1 MIGKLLNLPY
11 QKFAKTVH
19 GEMEQNKRRSQ
30 QQHSEPTDKEE
41 EDKEAGQGPDSNT
54 SNLELKIWIDEL
66 NVLDCYTR
74 NLLKF
79 SLSLEGEN
87 FCIKLIDQNNHT
99 LQEYLPVQFKA
110 LYLHLKKDKD
120 DSKKGTILNL
130 NC

>member
-19 GEMEQNKRRSQ
+19 GEMEQNKRRSK
-30 QQHSEPTDKEE
+30 QQHSEPADKGE
-41 EDKEAGQGPDSNT
+41 EDKEEGQGPDSN
-54 SNLELKIWIDEL
+54 SSKLELKIWIDEL
-66 NVLDCYTR
+66 NILDCYTK
-74 NLLKF
+74 NKLKF
-79 SLSLEGEN
+79 SLSIEGEN
-87 FCIKLIDQNNHT
+87 CFIKLIDKKNHT